1 MASAPSSAKL
11 DDIGQLVE
19 PFQRATEKPRPPRLG
34 TESEKFGVLEGSGK
48 PMSYDGREC
57 GVLGVFDAL
66 CEQQQW
72 TPVRERED
80 GPIIALER
88 VNEHGTL
95 SITLEPGA
103 QLELSGA
110 PVKTV
115 HDIAQELEE
124 HLADL
129 GPVSKSCG
137 VRWLATGYHPLATPE
152 QLPWVPKERYAV
164 MRDYFPKVG
173 KRGLDMM
180 RRTATVQVNFD
191 YNDER
196 DAMRKMRVALKLS
209 PVATAIFA
217 NSPFAEGRITG
228 SRSER
233 ALVWLDTDG
242 DRAGLLPKLLE
253 PGAGYA
259 DYAAWAL
266 DVPMYLFK
274 RDGKVIANT
283 GQTFRSFMQD
293 GYEGHHATMGDWV
306 HHLNTLF
313 PEVRLQRTIEVR
325 GVDSLPRRWFCAL
338 PAFWAGIL
346 YDDQALEAADALVAE
361 LDFEI
366 LRAARPAVAASALG
380 AELGGKPMRA
390 WAESAIG
397 IALDGLG
404 RRAHLDASGQDERI
418 HLQAIAELAASG
430 RCPADVLLEGLDPNA
445 PDLRAQITARCG
457 VNT

>member
-19 PFQRATEKPRPPRLG
+19 PFQRATEQPRPQRLG
-34 TESEKFGVLEGSGK
+34 TESEKFGVLEGSGN

-57 GVLGVFDAL
+57 GVLGMFDAL

-72 TPVRERED
+72 TAVRERED

-124 HLADL
+124 HLSDL

-191 YNDER
+191 YDDER
-196 DAMRKMRVALKLS
+196 DAMRKMRVASKLS

-217 NSPFAEGRITG
+217 NSPFAEGRITQM
-228 SRSER
+228 SAEKN
-233 ALVWLDTDG
+233 G
-242 DRAGLLPKLLE
+242 D
-253 PGAGYA
+253 
-259 DYAAWAL
+259 
-266 DVPMYLFK
+266 
-274 RDGKVIANT
+274 
-283 GQTFRSFMQD
+283 
-293 GYEGHHATMGDWV
+293 
-306 HHLNTLF
+306 
-313 PEVRLQRTIEVR
+313 
-325 GVDSLPRRWFCAL
+325 
-338 PAFWAGIL
+338 
-346 YDDQALEAADALVAE
+346 ALEAFFETTSANSKNLSIVDIGLNPSSQPLDGSQYLSWEMGGMVTLGVGNNAWAGGDNDADGALTFHLVGGDLTIGSEKVVAE
-361 LDFEI
+361 GRLESGI
-366 LRAARPAVAASALG
+366 TRASR
-380 AELGGKPMRA
+380 
-390 WAESAIG
+390 
-397 IALDGLG
+397 
-404 RRAHLDASGQDERI
+404 
-418 HLQAIAELAASG
+418 
-430 RCPADVLLEGLDPNA
+430 
-445 PDLRAQITARCG
+445 
-457 VNT
+457 